1 MLSHKQELIDI
12 HQQPTDKF
20 FTVGTKFKV
29 KVKAPYEF
37 RTQIQTFPSNLNVK
51 THLYIIKMAK
61 ISSAAVTILLCLLQ
75 FSPFTNASTSI
86 INANGVLTH
95 SSISDSSISIGSTQ
109 GIVGIISSPGTS
121 SPFDTSSDGEGGV
134 NLSSLGGVSILSSPG
149 ATLSGTTSLAKGNGA
164 AAVASVAGSIIL
176 SGITL
181 SDAEN
186 GLYES
191 RHGQTLTAIFRAK
204 MDTLMSDSNEEGEE
218 EGKEVKP
225 TKLFLVFPTCDVNE
239 DDVKQDVQ
247 SIFDAV
253 LAEKGVVID
262 LETVFDLNVVQVDN
276 EEDAK
281 KVCFYS
287 IVDFFIL
294 FFMNPEQLTH

>member
-1 MLSHKQELIDI
+1 
-12 HQQPTDKF
+12 
-20 FTVGTKFKV
+20 
-29 KVKAPYEF
+29 
-37 RTQIQTFPSNLNVK
+37 
-51 THLYIIKMAK
+51 MAK

-75 FSPFTNASTSI
+75 SSPFTNASTSI

-95 SSISDSSISIGSTQ
+95 SSLSDSSISTSQ

-121 SPFDTSSDGEGGV
+121 SPFDTSDDGV
-134 NLSSLGGVSILSSPG
+134 TLSSFGEVSILSSPG

-191 RHGQTLTAIFRAK
+191 RHGQTLTGIFRAK
-204 MDTLMSDSNEEGEE
+204 MDAIMSDSNEEGEE
-218 EGKEVKP
+218 EEEGNEVKP
-225 TKLFLVFPTCDVNE
+225 TKLYLVFPTCDVNE
-239 DDVKQDVQ
+239 DDVKKDVQ

-253 LAEKGVVID
+253 LAEKGVAVD
-262 LETVFDLNVVQVDN
+262 LETIFDVNVVQVDN

-281 KVCFYS
+281 KVS
-287 IVDFFIL
+287 
-294 FFMNPEQLTH
+294 